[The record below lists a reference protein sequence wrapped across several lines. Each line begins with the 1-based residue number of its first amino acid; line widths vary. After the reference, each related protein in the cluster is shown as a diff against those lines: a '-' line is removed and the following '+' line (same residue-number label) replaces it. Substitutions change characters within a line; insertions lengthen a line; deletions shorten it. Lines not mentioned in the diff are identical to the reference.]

1 MNKKQPLN
9 NNSEHT
15 SSELRVSS
23 VLAYFMLLLCV
34 LGIICPFIFQ
44 AYNHRSEKVIVVV
57 SQEDTLPP
65 SVHIKSIELDSLMQ
79 LIEKKEMR
87 LEERYDYM
95 LEQKENEF
103 KWQSYISLIIGV
115 IVSICGFFG
124 YKSIRELKE
133 DVQKDTKSLAER
145 VAKIKAAQ
153 TAEEVAQNESKIQVQ
168 NSLPN
173 EVRKYLA
180 ENLRPELSKQMNELF
195 RDEMYNSLKSELVDK
210 INDKFSQISIMQ
222 NALTNNSSENVDP
235 ILPDDSENN
244 GLFNN
249 K

>member
-1 MNKKQPLN
+1 
-9 NNSEHT
+9 
-15 SSELRVSS
+15 
-23 VLAYFMLLLCV
+23 MLLLCV

-44 AYNHRSEKVIVVV
+44 AYNHRSEKVIVVI
-57 SQEDTLPP
+57 SQEDTLPI
-65 SVHIKSIELDSLMQ
+65 STNIKSIELDSLLQ

-87 LEERYDYM
+87 LEERYDYI

-145 VAKIKAAQ
+145 VAKAKATQ
-153 TAEEVAQNESKIQVQ
+153 TAEEIAKNESKIQVQ

-195 RDEMYNSLKSELVDK
+195 RDEMYNSLKSELVER
-210 INDKFSQISIMQ
+210 INDKFSQISKTQ
-222 NALTNNSSENVDP
+222 NALTSNSTENVGP
-235 ILPDDSENN
+235 ILPEDNENN

>member
-1 MNKKQPLN
+1 MSENQPLN
-9 NNSEHT
+9 SNREYT

-23 VLAYFMLLLCV
+23 ILAYVMLLLCL

-44 AYNHRSEKVIVVV
+44 AYNHRSEKVIVVI
-57 SQEDTLPP
+57 SQEDTLLQ
-65 SVHIKSIELDSLMQ
+65 SKSIELDSLMQ

-133 DVQKDTKSLAER
+133 DVQRDTKSLAER

-153 TAEEVAQNESKIQVQ
+153 TAEEVAKIESEIQVQ

-173 EVRKYLA
+173 EVKKYLA
-180 ENLRPELSKQMNELF
+180 ENLRPELNEQMNELF
-195 RDEMYNSLKSELVDK
+195 RGEMYNSLKSELIEK

-222 NALTNNSSENVDP
+222 NASRNSSNGNVDP
-235 ILPDDSENN
+235 ILPDDNENN
-244 GLFNN
+244 ELFNN

>member
-1 MNKKQPLN
+1 MCKNQPFN

-23 VLAYFMLLLCV
+23 ILAYVMLLLCV

-44 AYNHRSEKVIVVV
+44 AYNHRSEKVIVVI
-57 SQEDTLPP
+57 SQEDTLPI
-65 SVHIKSIELDSLMQ
+65 STNIKSIELDSLLQ

-87 LEERYDYM
+87 LEERYDYV

-103 KWQSYISLIIGV
+103 KWQSYISLIIGI

-145 VAKIKAAQ
+145 VAKAKATQ
-153 TAEEVAQNESKIQVQ
+153 TAEEIAKNESKIQVQ

-195 RDEMYNSLKSELVDK
+195 RDEMYNSLKSELVEK
-210 INDKFSQISIMQ
+210 INDKFSQISKTQ
-222 NALTNNSSENVDP
+222 NALTSNSTENVDP
-235 ILPDDSENN
+235 ILPEDNENN